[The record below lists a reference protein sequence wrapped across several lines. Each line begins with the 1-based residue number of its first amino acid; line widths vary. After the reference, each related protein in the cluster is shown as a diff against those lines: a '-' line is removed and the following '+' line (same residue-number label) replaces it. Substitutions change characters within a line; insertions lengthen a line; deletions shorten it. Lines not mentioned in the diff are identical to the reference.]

1 MNEHL
6 ECVLAI
12 ITVIHQRILE
22 LYVNICKPR
31 SKSDTH
37 LKKRKIGHGKKL
49 GRKAPRRRKESSMR
63 TRTKKERENH
73 QGKGE
78 ISARTNTKG
87 KGVNPTRGNTNGK
100 RQIGPHGNTTG
111 KRNPGAR

>member
-31 SKSDTH
+31 SKRDTH
-37 LKKRKIGHGKKL
+37 LKKRKIGHGKTL
-49 GRKAPRRRKESSMR
+49 GRKAPRRRKESSVR
-63 TRTKKERENH
+63 TRTKK
-73 QGKGE
+73 GKGKSPRE
-78 ISARTNTKG
+78 R
-87 KGVNPTRGNTNGK
+87 
-100 RQIGPHGNTTG
+100 
-111 KRNPGAR
+111 

>member
-6 ECVLAI
+6 ESVLAI

-31 SKSDTH
+31 SKCDTH
-37 LKKRKIGHGKKL
+37 LKKRKIGHGKTL
-49 GRKAPRRRKESSMR
+49 GRKAPRRRKESR
-63 TRTKKERENH
+63 CAREQKKERENH

-87 KGVNPTRGNTNGK
+87 KGVNPTCGNTNGK